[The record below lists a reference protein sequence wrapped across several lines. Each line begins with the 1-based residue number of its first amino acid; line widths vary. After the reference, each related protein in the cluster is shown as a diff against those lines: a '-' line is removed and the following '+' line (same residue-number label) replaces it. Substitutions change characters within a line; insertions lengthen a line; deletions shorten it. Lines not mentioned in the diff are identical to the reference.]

1 MVALTSDEKLTK
13 VISVDNIS
21 ELPLNLPQGK
31 IYKFQRRELIQP
43 YSSSLWYINK
53 GIVRAST
60 LDEDGI
66 LISLGF
72 WSAGD
77 IVGSRL
83 SDIEPYQIECLT
95 EVEATILYPFTVCP
109 TSALLAHVKRMEDFL
124 QIMQQKE
131 VKKRLILFFR
141 WLFCRFGQDAKDGKQ
156 LNLHLTHDQIA
167 EAIASSRV
175 TVTRLMKQLHQEGF
189 LRWSRKSH
197 LLLNNSFVHKGSAI

>member
-1 MVALTSDEKLTK
+1 MFVLTSDEKLAK

-21 ELPLNLPQGK
+21 DPTLNLPQGK
-31 IYKFQRRELIQP
+31 TYKFQRQELIQP
-43 YSSSLWYINK
+43 YSSSLWYISK
-53 GIVRAST
+53 GIVRVST

-83 SDIEPYQIECLT
+83 SDIVPYQIECLT
-95 EVEATILYPFTVCP
+95 EVEATILHPFTACP

-124 QIMQQKE
+124 QITQQKM
-131 VKKRLILFFR
+131 VKKRLILFLK
-141 WLFCRFGQDAKDGKQ
+141 WLFYRFGQDTKEGKQ

-167 EAIASSRV
+167 EAIATSRV

-189 LRWSRKSH
+189 LCWSRQSH
-197 LLLNNSFVHKGSAI
+197 LLLR

>member
-1 MVALTSDEKLTK
+1 MFALTSDKKLAK
-13 VISVDNIS
+13 VISVANNPDS
-21 ELPLNLPQGK
+21 SLNLPQGK

-43 YSSSLWYINK
+43 YSSSSLWYINK
-53 GIVRAST
+53 GVVRAST
-60 LDEDGI
+60 LDEDGT

-83 SDIEPYQIECLT
+83 SDIDPYQIDCLT
-95 EVEATILYPFTVCP
+95 EVEATILYPFTACP

-131 VKKRLILFFR
+131 VKKRLILFFK
-141 WLFCRFGQDAKDGKQ
+141 WLFCRFGQDSKDGKQ
-156 LNLHLTHDQIA
+156 LNLHLTHDEIA
-167 EAIASSRV
+167 EAIATSRV
-175 TVTRLMKQLHQEGF
+175 TVTRLMKQLHQEDF

-197 LLLNNSFVHKGSAI
+197 LLLNNF

>member
-1 MVALTSDEKLTK
+1 MFVLTSDEKLAK

-21 ELPLNLPQGK
+21 NPTLNLPQGK
-31 IYKFQRRELIQP
+31 IYKFQRQELIQP

-53 GIVRAST
+53 GIVRVST
-60 LDEDGI
+60 FDEDGI

-83 SDIEPYQIECLT
+83 SDIVPYQIECLT
-95 EVEATILYPFTVCP
+95 EVEATMLHPFVVCP
-109 TSALLAHVKRMEDFL
+109 DSALLAHVKRMEDFL
-124 QIMQQKE
+124 QITQQKM
-131 VKKRLILFFR
+131 VKKRLILFLK
-141 WLFCRFGQDAKDGKQ
+141 WLFCRFGQDTKEGKQ

-167 EAIASSRV
+167 EAIATSRV
-175 TVTRLMKQLHQEGF
+175 TVTRLMKQLHQEGI

-197 LLLNNSFVHKGSAI
+197 LLLNDFTKG